1 MIKKIFEILFLLLLC
16 GCAGHMRE
24 SVSEFNLASGI
35 RVRIV
40 EAPFSETMFRVE
52 LCPNG
57 ISVCRINGKVPHGG
71 AVEKPKTYLKEL
83 MISYKGK
90 SYKLDSSNMFN
101 AWGKRPLQYPTGNIR
116 YFGGHCHDENLCVV
130 GGLFADGGATFVAEW
145 KVVDGIPERT
155 VITESDD
162 AVELFM
168 VNIDPPKSY

>member
-1 MIKKIFEILFLLLLC
+1 M
-16 GCAGHMRE
+16 GE

-40 EAPFSETMFRVE
+40 EAPFSETMFKVE

-57 ISVCRINGKVPHGG
+57 ISVCRINGKVPHGV

-90 SYKLDSSNMFN
+90 SYRLDSSNMFN
-101 AWGKRPLQYPTGNIR
+101 AWGKRPLEYPSWNIR

-130 GGLFADGGATFVAEW
+130 RGLFADGGATFVAEW
-145 KVVDGIPERT
+145 QVVDGIAERT

-162 AVELFM
+162 VVELFM